1 MIRKIL
7 SITLIAVFA
16 MAISINGFAQE
27 TLKKVAERGELRVG
41 MTANQPPFTMK
52 AKDGSVIGY
61 EADLANM
68 LAAAMGVKLTIVE
81 TPFPEL
87 LNALISGKVDVVMSG
102 MTMTFERNMKVAFAG
117 PYLLSGKSILTKS
130 PALDYHTT
138 SCQPSYPKR
147 ILKSSKLLLFS
158 LSESKRFSMKPSKQS
173 HGLKSC
179 WRISRQHL
187 SPTAATCWS
196 TSRPS

>member
-1 MIRKIL
+1 MIKKIL

-16 MAISINGFAQE
+16 IAFSINGFAQE

-87 LNALISGKVDVVMSG
+87 LNALETGKVDVVMSG
-102 MTMTFERNMKVAFAG
+102 MTMTFERNMKVAFALYPASLQQLIDIADTG
-117 PYLLSGKSILTKS
+117 NIMPPKTTWFEPKLRSGLVIHKI
-130 PALDYHTT
+130 
-138 SCQPSYPKR
+138 
-147 ILKSSKLLLFS
+147 
-158 LSESKRFSMKPSKQS
+158 
-173 HGLKSC
+173 
-179 WRISRQHL
+179 
-187 SPTAATCWS
+187 
-196 TSRPS
+196 